1 MVYYSPLF
9 VGPMGFGAFWNVIA
23 NSQVTMGFEKKSRS
37 NDLVFGVPLHSS
49 PSESV
54 HGAIRKCS
62 EGTSMNHHFVQTAT
76 QTVFKNPYH
85 GIIHLLSCSSD
96 FPPIIMCSH
105 FFVPS
110 VPWDL
115 DILSGWWYT
124 YPAEKYDEFVSDD
137 EIPNWMESHNPFR
150 FLKPP
155 SSDSKLGCQW
165 THQFWSVKGS

>member
-1 MVYYSPLF
+1 MVLHYGPLWYIIVHFSWAPWALELSETSSQIPKSPWVLK
-9 VGPMGFGAFWNVIA
+9 
-23 NSQVTMGFEKKSRS
+23 KKSRS

-137 EIPNWMESHNPFR
+137 EIPNWME
-150 FLKPP
+150 K
-155 SSDSKLGCQW
+155 
-165 THQFWSVKGS
+165 T